1 MNTDM
6 SDLRFTEVYE
16 TEHGD
21 IMADYDEEMLSLFEA
36 VGHTGGYSILTLGEL
51 ADQNYAEY
59 ERREGFLEEE

>member
-1 MNTDM
+1 M

-21 IMADYDEEMLSLFEA
+21 IMSDYDEEMVSLFD
-36 VGHTGGYSILTLGEL
+36 VDNHTGGYSILTLEEL

-59 ERREGFLEEE
+59 ERLKDLLDED

>member
-21 IMADYDEEMLSLFEA
+21 IMSDYDEEMVSLFD
-36 VGHTGGYSILTLGEL
+36 VDNHTGGYSILTLEEL

-59 ERREGFLEEE
+59 ERLKDLLDED